1 MGRGGPSGGGV
12 VSGGYVGWAL
22 HPDDRAA
29 LLAAFPPAYE
39 KVVADHV
46 TLGLTSQ
53 FEGALPGARSGEV
66 IGLADDAS
74 GVQALV
80 VRIEGTTDRPDGSTY
95 HLTWSLGPGRRAV
108 ESNDVLRERGWSPVA
123 PPWPIRLEPRF
134 WP

>member
-1 MGRGGPSGGGV
+1 MT
-12 VSGGYVGWAL
+12 GGYIGWAL
-22 HPDDRAA
+22 HPQDREA
-29 LLAAFPPAYE
+29 LLKAFPPAYS

-46 TLGLTSQ
+46 TLSLTGLTKD
-53 FEGALPGARSGEV
+53 GLPKARSGEV
-66 IGLADDAS
+66 VGITDDGA

-108 ESNDVLRERGWSPVA
+108 ESNDVLRERGWTTIET
-123 PPWPIRLEPRF
+123 PWPIRLEPRR

>member
-1 MGRGGPSGGGV
+1 MAGS
-12 VSGGYVGWAL
+12 YVGWAL
-22 HPDDRAA
+22 HPEDREA
-29 LLAAFPPAYE
+29 LLEAFPPAYG

-46 TLGLTSQ
+46 TLSLTSLMK
-53 FEGALPGARSGEV
+53 GGLPTARSGEV
-66 IGLADDAS
+66 VGETDDGA

-108 ESNDVLRERGWSPVA
+108 ESNDVLRERGWTPID
-123 PPWPIRLEPRF
+123 PPRPIRLEPRR